1 MNDWPSE
8 APLSEQ
14 WNGPSIVT
22 GQGADGKGER
32 SAIIAAMAAP
42 PPPAT
47 AFCSACGSA
56 RIARRVPEGDNMPR
70 FVCGDCGTIHYQNP
84 KIVVG
89 CLPEIEQRVLLCK
102 RAIEPRHG
110 LWTLPAGFLEN
121 GESIFAGALRETLE
135 EANARVEIGDL
146 YTMISLPQISQV
158 YVMFR
163 ARLLDLDFGPG
174 PESLEVRLFE
184 EHEVP
189 WEELAFRTIG
199 RTLRNYFLDRKRGAF
214 QTRVS
219 TLVRRPSRPDVS
231 GAA

>member
-1 MNDWPSE
+1 
-8 APLSEQ
+8 
-14 WNGPSIVT
+14 
-22 GQGADGKGER
+22 
-32 SAIIAAMAAP
+32 
-42 PPPAT
+42 
-47 AFCSACGSA
+47 
-56 RIARRVPEGDNMPR
+56 MPR